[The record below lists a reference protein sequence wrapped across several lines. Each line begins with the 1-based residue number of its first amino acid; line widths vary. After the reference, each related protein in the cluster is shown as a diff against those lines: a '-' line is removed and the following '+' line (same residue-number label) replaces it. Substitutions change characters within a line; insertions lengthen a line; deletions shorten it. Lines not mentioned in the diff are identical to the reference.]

1 MCDKVTRI
9 WCCRIGLV
17 FSVFGVLSM
26 MLFQIWNYYFSL
38 VQQMDEQT
46 IEYPRI
52 HAILSFCNRAQL
64 NSWNID
70 RCLLTNGSWTCS
82 MLTPLENNY
91 IIDPPT
97 NIIVN
102 NSHIIMFEEI
112 CQTIKIWILPW

>member
-38 VQQMDEQT
+38 VQQMDDQT
-46 IEYPRI
+46 IEYPRM
-52 HAILSFCNRAQL
+52 HAILSLCNRTYL
-64 NSWNID
+64 DGWNID
-70 RCLLTNGSWTCS
+70 SCFRTNRSWTCS

-91 IIDPPT
+91 IIDPPRSSV
-97 NIIVN
+97 IN
-102 NSHIIMFEEI
+102 NSHIILFKDI